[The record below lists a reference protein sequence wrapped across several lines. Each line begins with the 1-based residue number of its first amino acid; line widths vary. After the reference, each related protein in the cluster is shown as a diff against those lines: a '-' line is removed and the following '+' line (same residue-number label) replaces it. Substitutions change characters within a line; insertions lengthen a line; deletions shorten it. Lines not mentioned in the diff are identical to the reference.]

1 MNPSTPSKKNLDY
14 IFPTVVRYAGVF
26 ILVALTADT
35 IIRGKGVEY
44 PGLIVAAT
52 GMILYK
58 TVRGENGN
66 GKSTE
71 QGNKE

>member
-1 MNPSTPSKKNLDY
+1 MSPINRRRKTLDAA
-14 IFPTVVRYAGVF
+14 FPTVVRYAGVL
-26 ILVALTADT
+26 IIVSLVANS
-35 IIRGKGVEY
+35 IIRGNGLEY

-66 GKSTE
+66 GNGK
-71 QGNKE
+71 

>member
-1 MNPSTPSKKNLDY
+1 MNPTPPSKKNLDY
-14 IFPTVVRYAGVF
+14 VFPTVVRYAGVLI
-26 ILVALTADT
+26 ILGLT
-35 IIRGKGVEY
+35 INSILRGGVEY

-66 GKSTE
+66 G
-71 QGNKE
+71 N